1 MAEPT
6 LQELNDSIAELEAYR
21 NRLREDVIAMEKAE
35 AAAEANR
42 RHCC

>member
-21 NRLREDVIAMEKAE
+21 NRLRDDVIAMGLSLIHISEPT
-35 AAAEANR
+35 R
-42 RHCC
+42 PY